1 MSETVPL
8 RAGVFLAPY
17 HPDDESPTLQLR
29 RDLDVAVYLDELG
42 FDELWVGEHHSAS
55 YETIASPEI
64 FIAAAAERTRRIRL
78 GTGVVSL
85 PYHNPLMVADR
96 ITQLDHQTQG
106 RVMFG
111 VGPGQL
117 PSDAHMLGIDVSR
130 QRRMMNESLE
140 VIIPLLRGETV
151 THKTDWFELR
161 EARCQLASFS
171 QPIIEMAVAA
181 AVSPSGPR
189 AAGTHGIGLLSMAAT
204 SDQGFD
210 MLPAHWDVCE
220 QLAKQHDQ
228 NVDRRNWRLV
238 VPMHIAESREQAH
251 ADMAH
256 GLLKF
261 VRYFEKLGIE
271 GMASIRTVDAAIEQ
285 WTERGLTLLGR
296 AVIGT
301 PDDAIDRIQA
311 LQKQSGGFGTILL
324 LAHDSASPQR
334 TRESYELF
342 ANAVLPA
349 LRGANRNRIE
359 SLEWFSQNSKRIVG
373 ELREALGTTIADH
386 ESERREHGE
395 GVPWG
400 DARDL
405 LAGEDDRT

>member
-1 MSETVPL
+1 MT
-8 RAGVFLAPY
+8 
-17 HPDDESPTLQLR
+17 
-29 RDLDVAVYLDELG
+29 
-42 FDELWVGEHHSAS
+42 
-55 YETIASPEI
+55 
-64 FIAAAAERTRRIRL
+64 
-78 GTGVVSL
+78 L

-117 PSDAHMLGIDVSR
+117 PSDATMLGIDVSR
-130 QRRMMNESLE
+130 LRRMMNESLE

-151 THKTDWFELR
+151 THKTDWFELC

-171 QPIIEMAVAA
+171 HPIIEMAVAA

-189 AAGTHGIGLLSMAAT
+189 AAGTHGIGMLSMAAT

-228 NVDRRNWRLV
+228 SVDRRNWRLAI
-238 VPMHIAESREQAH
+238 PMHIAESREQAH

-256 GLLKF
+256 GLLKL
-261 VRYFEKLGIE
+261 VRYFEKLGTE
-271 GMASIRTVDAAIEQ
+271 GMASIQTVDAAIEQ
-285 WTERGLTLLGR
+285 WTQRGMTLLGR

-301 PDDAIDRIQA
+301 PDDAIERIRA
-311 LQKQSGGFGTILL
+311 LQEQSGGFGTIML
-324 LAHDSASPQR
+324 LAHDCASPQR
-334 TRESYELF
+334 TRQSYELF
-342 ANAVLPA
+342 ANSVMPA

-359 SLEWFSQNSKRIVG
+359 SLEWFGRNSKRILG
-373 ELREALGTTIADH
+373 DLREAIGTTIAEH
-386 ESERREHGE
+386 ETERREHGE
-395 GVPWG
+395 GVAWG

-405 LAGEDDRT
+405 MAGEDD